1 MRKIK
6 KRKPR
11 LATDKMEDE
20 ETTPKPEPEAAPIS
34 SELLDELIV
43 AAGGPGAVAG
53 PNGLL
58 RRLTAAL
65 VNRALEAEMSAHV
78 GFERGARPPDDEGNR
93 RNGHREKTLR
103 SDRGPIEVEVPR
115 DRAGSFEPK
124 IVPKHKRAFDG
135 FDDQILALY
144 SRGMTTR
151 DIQGHL
157 REIYGVDVDAS
168 LVSRVTDAV
177 IDELKEWQGRSL
189 DAVYPIVY
197 VDALFVKT
205 RENGVV
211 ENRACYI
218 VMGMDLDGR
227 KEVLG
232 LWIQRS
238 EGAKFWLSIFGDL
251 KVRGVKDIL
260 ILCADGLEGMA
271 EAVEAAFPTTV
282 FQTCIVHLI
291 RASTR
296 YVSYKDRRTVCADLR
311 TLYTAENV
319 DAARLALEIV
329 EEKWGKKFPHVARSW
344 KARFDEWTP
353 FLQYPPEL
361 RRAIYTTN
369 AIEALNRGLRKA
381 LKTRGPLPTDE
392 ATLKLVYLAMKNIRK
407 KAGVYRD
414 WALVRGQLAILFDGR
429 FPD

>member
-1 MRKIK
+1 MTKIK
-6 KRKPR
+6 KRKPKP
-11 LATDKMEDE
+11 ATDNLEGEDDALGL
-20 ETTPKPEPEAAPIS
+20 EAASIS
-34 SELLDELIV
+34 ADLLDELIR

-58 RRLTAAL
+58 RRLTAAI
-65 VNRALEAEMSAHV
+65 VNRAMEAKMTAHV
-78 GFERGARPPDDEGNR
+78 GYERGEKPPDDVDNR
-93 RNGHREKTLR
+93 RNGQREKTLR
-103 SDRGPIEVEVPR
+103 SDRGPIEIEVPR

-124 IVPKHKRAFDG
+124 IVPKHERSFDG

-157 REIYGVDVDAS
+157 RQIYGVEVDPS

-189 DAVYPIVY
+189 DAVYPIVF
-197 VDALFVKT
+197 VDALIVKT
-205 RENGVV
+205 REKGVV
-211 ENRACYI
+211 ENRACYV

-227 KEVLG
+227 KDVLG
-232 LWIQRS
+232 LWIQRT

-251 KVRGVKDIL
+251 KVRGLKDIL

-271 EAVEAAFPTTV
+271 EAVEAAFPMTV

-291 RASTR
+291 RSSTR
-296 YVSYKDRRTVCADLR
+296 DVPYRDRKTVCADLKA
-311 TLYTAENV
+311 LYTAANA

-329 EEKWGKKFPHVARSW
+329 EEKWGKKFPHVVRSW
-344 KARFDEWTP
+344 RARFDEWTP

-392 ATLKLVYLAMKNIRK
+392 AALKLIYLAMKNIRK
-407 KAGVYRD
+407 KAGVHRD
-414 WALVRGQLAILFDGR
+414 WALVRGQLAILFEDR
-429 FPD
+429 FPG